1 MRRPSRAI
9 ENGYNPGERLIVA
22 HIAGEDDEGHAD
34 RLGCGVGR
42 PEYRDQAGKQLASYL
57 SAPDPQA
64 MHGDV
69 VGSDPALGDD
79 PGGPG
84 GQRPAGDAGQGAGD
98 GAGDGQVIQAVAGAH
113 DSPAR
118 VEQDIRAAK
127 RGDNLPCR
135 RPCRTAA
142 ARDDRRNVE
151 LDARDLA
158 AGQEIGHLPGRL
170 RDM

>member
-1 MRRPSRAI
+1 MRRPIRAI

-64 MHGDV
+64 MYGDV

-79 PGGPG
+79 PGAPG
-84 GQRPAGDAGQGAGD
+84 GHRPPGDARPGAGD
-98 GAGDGQVIQAVAGAH
+98 RPGHG
-113 DSPAR
+113 
-118 VEQDIRAAK
+118 
-127 RGDNLPCR
+127 PCI
-135 RPCRTAA
+135 PT
-142 ARDDRRNVE
+142 
-151 LDARDLA
+151 LA
-158 AGQEIGHLPGRL
+158 CAFGS
-170 RDM
+170 

>member
-1 MRRPSRAI
+1 MRRLIRAI
-9 ENGYNPGERLIVA
+9 ENGHNPGERLIVA
-22 HIAGEDDEGHAD
+22 HVAGEDDEGHAD
-34 RLGCGVGR
+34 HLGCGVGR
-42 PEYRDQAGKQLASYL
+42 PEYRDQAGKQLASHL

-84 GQRPAGDAGQGAGD
+84 GQRPAGDADQGAGD
-98 GAGDGQVIQAVAGAH
+98 GAGDGQVIHAVAGAH

-135 RPCRTAA
+135 RPWRTAA
-142 ARDDRRNVE
+142 ARDDGGNVE